1 MGMLADRKAWF
12 LRGIIFAVLATLLVW
27 EVTSK
32 SLARYLASAGPEQ
45 ALALDARQPTALL
58 NLADQKIG
66 IDAPTTDAR
75 AQSLTSQDQQ
85 IRAMSELALREDPFN
100 ARGLRILGQLANKSH
115 DETRAMQFMQAS
127 ARHSM
132 NEFIALA
139 WLADKYFEKKDYGSS
154 LHYADIL
161 LRKGPQLIRYVM
173 PTLAQIAESTDGG
186 EDLRKLLAENPPW
199 RALFFGVLPNS
210 ISDARTPLNLLV
222 ALKDTPNPPSTEDL
236 RGYLNLLIARK
247 FYSLAYYTWLQLL
260 PAEQL
265 NNLGLLF
272 NGRFETTPSGLPF
285 DWVIA
290 PGTGVTIDLVP
301 VPDFDSGRALEVA
314 FQQGRVEFG
323 SVAELVALPSG
334 KYQFQAKFSGEVI
347 GQRGLKWRVTC
358 AGGATIGES
367 SMIAGRTS
375 NWKTVEFQFGV
386 PAVDCPAQY
395 LHLDLDA
402 RMSSEQF
409 VWGTAR
415 FGDLRIALADA
426 ANK

>member
-1 MGMLADRKAWF
+1 MRMLADRKAWL
-12 LRGIIFAVLATLLVW
+12 LRGITFAVVAFLLVW

-66 IDAPTTDAR
+66 IEAPTTDAR
-75 AQSLTSQDQQ
+75 TQSLTFQDHQ
-85 IRAMSELALREDPFN
+85 IRAMTELAVREDPLN
-100 ARGLRILGQLANKSH
+100 PRGLRILGQLANRSH
-115 DETRAMQFMQAS
+115 DEARAMQFMQAS

-139 WLADKYFEKKDYGSS
+139 WLADKNFEKKDYGNA
-154 LHYADIL
+154 LRYADML
-161 LRKGPQLIRYVM
+161 LRKGPQLINYVM
-173 PTLAQIAESTDGG
+173 PTLGQIAENKDGS

-199 RALFFGVLPNS
+199 RARFFGALPNS

-222 ALKDTPNPPSTEDL
+222 ALKDTANPPTTDDL
-236 RGYLNLLIARK
+236 RSYLNLLVDRK
-247 FYSLAYYTWLQLL
+247 FYSLAYYAWLQLL

-272 NGRFETTPSGLPF
+272 NGRFETAPSGLPF
-285 DWVIA
+285 DWAIT
-290 PGTGVTIDLVP
+290 PGTGVTIDIVP
-301 VPDFDSGRALEVA
+301 APDLDGRALELA

-323 SVAELVALPSG
+323 GVQQLMALSPG
-334 KYQFQAKFSGEVI
+334 KYQFQGRFVGEVI
-347 GQRGLKWRVTC
+347 GQRGLKWRVSC

-367 SMIAGRTS
+367 GMIAGRTS
-375 NWKTVEFQFGV
+375 TWKTVDFQFGV
-386 PAVDCPAQY
+386 PAADCPAQN

-409 VWGTAR
+409 VSGTVR

>member
-1 MGMLADRKAWF
+1 MRMLADRNAW
-12 LRGIIFAVLATLLVW
+12 LSRGVLFATLATLLVW

-45 ALALDARQPTALL
+45 ALALDARQPSALL

-66 IDAPTTDAR
+66 IDAPIVDAR

-85 IRAMSELALREDPFN
+85 IRAMTELALREDPLN
-100 ARGLRILGQLANKSH
+100 ARGLRILGQLANRSH
-115 DETRAMQFMQAS
+115 DEVRAMQFMQAS
-127 ARHSM
+127 VRHSL

-139 WLADKYFEKKDYGSS
+139 WLADKYFEKRDYGNSV
-154 LHYADIL
+154 HYADIL
-161 LRKGPQLIRYVM
+161 LRKGPQLIHYVM
-173 PTLAQIAESTDGG
+173 PTLAQIAENTDGS
-186 EDLRKLLAENPPW
+186 ENLRKLLAENPPW
-199 RALFFGVLPNS
+199 RALFFGALPNS

-222 ALKDTPNPPSTEDL
+222 ALKDTPNPPSTDDL
-236 RGYLNLLIARK
+236 RGYLKFLIDRK

-272 NGRFETTPSGLPF
+272 NGRFETAPTGLPF
-285 DWVIA
+285 DWVITA
-290 PGTGVTIDLVP
+290 GTGVTIDV
-301 VPDFDSGRALEVA
+301 VSVADSDGRALEVA

-323 SVAELVALPSG
+323 GVTELVALPPG
-334 KYQFQAKFSGEVI
+334 KYQFEGKFTGEVI

-358 AGGATIGES
+358 AGGATVGES
-367 SMIAGRTS
+367 GMIAGRTS
-375 NWKTVEFQFGV
+375 TWKRVELQFGV

-409 VWGTAR
+409 VSGTVR
-415 FGDLRIALADA
+415 FGDLRIARADA

>member
-1 MGMLADRKAWF
+1 MRMLADRKAWG
-12 LRGIIFAVLATLLVW
+12 LRGVIFTALATLLVW

-32 SLARYLASAGPEQ
+32 SLARYLAIAGPEQ

-66 IDAPTTDAR
+66 IDAPTTDAS

-85 IRAMSELALREDPFN
+85 IRAMTELAIREDPLN
-100 ARGLRILGQLANKSH
+100 ARGLRILGQLANRSH
-115 DETRAMQFMQAS
+115 DETRATQFMQAS

-139 WLADKYFEKKDYGSS
+139 WLADRYFENKEYGNS

-161 LRKGPQLIRYVM
+161 LRKAPQLIHYVM
-173 PTLAQIAESTDGG
+173 PTLAQIAESKDGG

-199 RALFFGVLPNS
+199 RARFFSTLPNS

-222 ALKDTPNPPSTEDL
+222 ALKDTPNPPSTDDL
-236 RGYLNLLIARK
+236 RGYLNLLIDRK
-247 FYSLAYYTWLQLL
+247 FYSLAYYAWLQLL

-272 NGRFETTPSGLPF
+272 NGRFEKIPSGLPF
-285 DWVIA
+285 DWVIT
-290 PGTGVTIDLVP
+290 PGTGVTIDFVP
-301 VPDFDSGRALEVA
+301 AAGYDGRALEVA
-314 FQQGRVEFG
+314 FQQGRVDFG
-323 SVAELVALPSG
+323 SVTELVALSPG
-334 KYQFQAKFSGEVI
+334 KYRFRGKFAGEVI
-347 GQRGLKWRVTC
+347 GERGLKWRVTC

-367 SMIAGRTS
+367 AMIAGRTS
-375 NWKTVEFQFGV
+375 TWKTIEFQFGV
-386 PAVDCPAQY
+386 PVVDCPAQY

-409 VWGTAR
+409 VSGTAR
-415 FGDLRIALADA
+415 FGDLRIALDDA

>member
-1 MGMLADRKAWF
+1 MRILVDRKTW
-12 LRGIIFAVLATLLVW
+12 LVRGVLFAALATLLVW
-27 EVTSK
+27 GVTSK

-66 IDAPTTDAR
+66 IDAPTSTDAT
-75 AQSLTSQDQQ
+75 QSLTSQDQQ
-85 IRAMSELALREDPFN
+85 IRAMAELALREDPLN
-100 ARGLRILGQLANKSH
+100 ARGLRILGQLANRSH

-127 ARHSM
+127 ARHSL

-139 WLADKYFEKKDYGSS
+139 WLADKYFEKRDYRNSM
-154 LHYADIL
+154 HFADIL
-161 LRKGPQLIRYVM
+161 LRKGPRLIYYVM
-173 PTLAQIAESTDGG
+173 PTLAQIAENKDGS
-186 EDLRKLLAENPPW
+186 EDLRNLLAENPPW
-199 RALFFGVLPNS
+199 RALFFGALPNS

-222 ALKDTPNPPSTEDL
+222 ALKDTPNPPSTDDL
-236 RGYLNLLIARK
+236 RGYLRFLIDRK

-272 NGRFETTPSGLPF
+272 NGRFETAPSGLPF
-285 DWVIA
+285 DWVIT
-290 PGTGVTIDLVP
+290 PGTGVTIDLVS
-301 VPDFDSGRALEVA
+301 VADSDGRALEVA

-323 SVAELVALPSG
+323 SVTELVALPPG
-334 KYQFQAKFSGEVI
+334 KYQFEGKFAGEVI

-358 AGGATIGES
+358 AGGATVGES
-367 SMIAGRTS
+367 GMIAGRTS
-375 NWKTVEFQFGV
+375 TWKTVEFQFGV

-409 VWGTAR
+409 VSGTAR
-415 FGDLRIALADA
+415 FGDLRITLADA
-426 ANK
+426 VNK